1 PATNDRSP
9 KLLQRTERVTTGRN
23 AADRYFSKG
32 RELVKPVVHGIARRA
47 LPVVERASGT
57 KYVRE
62 RAAGGKGSKKSAAE
76 AQKNAAATAR
86 ASRKLAVGLRGGS
99 AEDIDGWNVAPSSQE
114 VVSK

>member
-1 PATNDRSP
+1 M
-9 KLLQRTERVTTGRN
+9 TTGRN
-23 AADRYFSKG
+23 SADRYISKG
-32 RELVKPVVHGIARRA
+32 RELIKPVVHGVARRA

-62 RAAGGKGSKKSAAE
+62 RAAGGKGSKKSGVA

-86 ASRKLAVGLRGGS
+86 AYRKLAVGLRGGS

-114 VVSK
+114 VASKERQLTRLKAHSKL